1 MNRTSFFDMLVV
13 DLTIFGFLLVGP
25 AIAAGVVTW
34 GRWKLRRERRSPL
47 TSHML
52 RGPGEALREQIEKSQ
67 DGVLIWL
74 VCLVLLPAFAALVL
88 LWRAY
93 VFAKPI
99 DSIVAIMIGVF
110 VIAAMAFFGIRCVLD
125 ARKTWRL
132 RLALD
137 GETSVGQE
145 LNNLMLHGARVFHD
159 FPAEGFNIDH
169 VVIGPAG
176 VVAVETKARSKFNLP
191 VGERKD
197 SVRVVYDGTS
207 LKFPSHTETKPVSQ
221 AERQAQWL
229 ARWLSSTVGWDV
241 KVTPALAIP
250 GWFIEHK
257 AYEPVRVF
265 SGKSPE
271 FLVKPL
277 KNGQSLDAAQI
288 KAIAH
293 QVDQRCRNVKPN
305 FLPEKDKAS

>member
-1 MNRTSFFDMLVV
+1 MYLLMLPS
-13 DLTIFGFLLVGP
+13 L
-25 AIAAGVVTW
+25 
-34 GRWKLRRERRSPL
+34 
-47 TSHML
+47 
-52 RGPGEALREQIEKSQ
+52 
-67 DGVLIWL
+67 
-74 VCLVLLPAFAALVL
+74 AALYL
-88 LWRAY
+88 LGQAY
-93 VFAKPI
+93 AFAKPVDTVVAI
-99 DSIVAIMIGVF
+99 LVGLIVA
-110 VIAAMAFFGIRCVLD
+110 AAMVYFGRRCVMD
-125 ARKTWRL
+125 IRKLWRL

-169 VVIGPAG
+169 VMIGPAG
-176 VVAVETKARSKFNLP
+176 VVAVETKARSKLNLP

-207 LKFPSHTETKPVSQ
+207 LKFPNHTETKPVAQ

-250 GWFIEHK
+250 GWFVEHK

-271 FLVKPL
+271 FLVKPF
-277 KNGQSLDAAQI
+277 KNGQPLDAAQI

-305 FLPEKDKAS
+305 FLPEQD